1 MFKKVI
7 LFFLMGFALLQANS
21 LDKCDNTAVVSN
33 LKEKIPSEIFK
44 NLYELSGLKAQGID
58 YEDYAKGLKE
68 IAKHDGMVNYTDMIE
83 INSISNFDLNF
94 DSCMATINAA
104 LKGEQRKGLWSV
116 VYKVSNINQVKITD
130 ITYINGGFPII
141 FLLK

>member
-68 IAKHDGMVNYTDMIE
+68 IVKHDGMVNYTDMIE

-130 ITYINGGFPII
+130 ITYINEDFQ
-141 FLLK
+141 

>member
-104 LKGEQRKGLWSV
+104 LKGKQRKGLWSV

-130 ITYINGGFPII
+130 ITYINGDFQ
-141 FLLK
+141 

>member
-7 LFFLMGFALLQANS
+7 LFFLMGFALFQANS
-21 LDKCDNTAVVSN
+21 LDKCDNTAVVLN

-68 IAKHDGMVNYTDMIE
+68 MAKHDGMVNYTDMIE

-94 DSCMATINAA
+94 DSCMATINAV

-130 ITYINGGFPII
+130 ITYINGDFQ
-141 FLLK
+141 

>member
-94 DSCMATINAA
+94 DSCMAKINAA

-130 ITYINGGFPII
+130 ITYINGDFQ
-141 FLLK
+141 

>member
-21 LDKCDNTAVVSN
+21 LDKCDNTPVVSN

-83 INSISNFDLNF
+83 VNSISNFDLNF

-130 ITYINGGFPII
+130 ITYINGDFQ
-141 FLLK
+141 

>member
-21 LDKCDNTAVVSN
+21 LDKCDNTVVVSN

-130 ITYINGGFPII
+130 ITYINGDFQ
-141 FLLK
+141 

>member
-21 LDKCDNTAVVSN
+21 LGKCDNTAVVSN

-130 ITYINGGFPII
+130 ITYINGDFQ
-141 FLLK
+141 

>member
-1 MFKKVI
+1 
-7 LFFLMGFALLQANS
+7 
-21 LDKCDNTAVVSN
+21 KCDNTAVVSN

-44 NLYELSGLKAQGID
+44 NLYELSRLKAQGID

-130 ITYINGGFPII
+130 ITYINGDFQ
-141 FLLK
+141 

>member
-7 LFFLMGFALLQANS
+7 LFFLMVFALLQANS

-83 INSISNFDLNF
+83 VNSISNFDLNF

-130 ITYINGGFPII
+130 ITYINGDFQ
-141 FLLK
+141 

>member
-94 DSCMATINAA
+94 DSCMATINAS

-130 ITYINGGFPII
+130 ITYINGDFQ
-141 FLLK
+141 

>member
-58 YEDYAKGLKE
+58 YEDYAK

-130 ITYINGGFPII
+130 ITYINGDFQ
-141 FLLK
+141 

>member
-7 LFFLMGFALLQANS
+7 LFFLMGFDLLQANS

-130 ITYINGGFPII
+130 ITYINGDFQ
-141 FLLK
+141 

>member
-104 LKGEQRKGLWSV
+104 LKGGQRKGLWSV

-130 ITYINGGFPII
+130 ITYINEDFQ
-141 FLLK
+141 

>member
-130 ITYINGGFPII
+130 ITYILSLIHI
-141 FLLK
+141 

>member
-44 NLYELSGLKAQGID
+44 NLYELSGLKVQGID

-83 INSISNFDLNF
+83 INSILNFDLNF

-130 ITYINGGFPII
+130 ITYINGDFQ
-141 FLLK
+141 

>member
-94 DSCMATINAA
+94 DSCMATINAT

-130 ITYINGGFPII
+130 ITYINGDFQ
-141 FLLK
+141 

>member
-104 LKGEQRKGLWSV
+104 KGEQRKGLWSV

-130 ITYINGGFPII
+130 ITYINGDFQ
-141 FLLK
+141 

>member
-1 MFKKVI
+1 M
-7 LFFLMGFALLQANS
+7 
-21 LDKCDNTAVVSN
+21 
-33 LKEKIPSEIFK
+33 KI
-44 NLYELSGLKAQGID
+44 
-58 YEDYAKGLKE
+58 YAKGLKE

-130 ITYINGGFPII
+130 ITYINGDFQ
-141 FLLK
+141 

>member
-7 LFFLMGFALLQANS
+7 LFFLMGFALLQANL

-83 INSISNFDLNF
+83 VNSISNFDLNF

-130 ITYINGGFPII
+130 ITYINGDFQ
-141 FLLK
+141 

>member
-44 NLYELSGLKAQGID
+44 NLYELSRLKAQGID

-104 LKGEQRKGLWSV
+104 LKGEQRKGLWNV

-130 ITYINGGFPII
+130 ITYINGDFQ
-141 FLLK
+141 

>member
-7 LFFLMGFALLQANS
+7 LFFLMGLALLQANS

-130 ITYINGGFPII
+130 ITYINGDFQ
-141 FLLK
+141 

>member
-7 LFFLMGFALLQANS
+7 LFFLMGGGGFALLQANS

-130 ITYINGGFPII
+130 ITYINGDFQ
-141 FLLK
+141 

>member
-83 INSISNFDLNF
+83 INSISNFD
-94 DSCMATINAA
+94 SCMATINAA

-130 ITYINGGFPII
+130 ITYINGDFQ
-141 FLLK
+141 

>member
-94 DSCMATINAA
+94 DFCMATINAA

-130 ITYINGGFPII
+130 ITYINGDFQ
-141 FLLK
+141 

>member
-7 LFFLMGFALLQANS
+7 LFFLMGFVLLQANS

-58 YEDYAKGLKE
+58 YEDCVKGLKE
-68 IAKHDGMVNYTDMIE
+68 MAKHDGMVNYTDMIE

-104 LKGEQRKGLWSV
+104 LKGE
-116 VYKVSNINQVKITD
+116 
-130 ITYINGGFPII
+130 
-141 FLLK
+141 

>member
-94 DSCMATINAA
+94 DSCMATINAP

-130 ITYINGGFPII
+130 ITYINGDFQ
-141 FLLK
+141 

>member
-21 LDKCDNTAVVSN
+21 LDKCDNTAVVLN

-68 IAKHDGMVNYTDMIE
+68 MAKHDGMVNYTDMIE

-94 DSCMATINAA
+94 DSCMATINAV

-130 ITYINGGFPII
+130 ITYINGDFQ
-141 FLLK
+141 

>member
-33 LKEKIPSEIFK
+33 FKEKIPSEIFK

-130 ITYINGGFPII
+130 ITYINGDFQ
-141 FLLK
+141 

>member
-83 INSISNFDLNF
+83 VNSISNFDLNF

-130 ITYINGGFPII
+130 IAYINGDFQ
-141 FLLK
+141 

>member
-68 IAKHDGMVNYTDMIE
+68 IAKHDGMVNYTDMIKV
-83 INSISNFDLNF
+83 NSISNFDLNF

-130 ITYINGGFPII
+130 ITYINGDFQ
-141 FLLK
+141 

>member
-44 NLYELSGLKAQGID
+44 NLYELSGLKVQGID

-130 ITYINGGFPII
+130 ITYINGDFQ
-141 FLLK
+141 

>member
-1 MFKKVI
+1 MLKI
-7 LFFLMGFALLQANS
+7 MGFALLQANS

-130 ITYINGGFPII
+130 ITYINGDFQ
-141 FLLK
+141 

>member
-7 LFFLMGFALLQANS
+7 LFFLMGGGFALLQANS

-130 ITYINGGFPII
+130 ITYINGDFQ
-141 FLLK
+141 

>member
-116 VYKVSNINQVKITD
+116 VYKVSNINQAKITD
-130 ITYINGGFPII
+130 ITYINGDFQ
-141 FLLK
+141 

>member
-83 INSISNFDLNF
+83 VNSISNFDLNF
-94 DSCMATINAA
+94 DSYMATINAA

-130 ITYINGGFPII
+130 ITYINGDFQ
-141 FLLK
+141 